1 MTFEEAIR
9 MSIKAYFKGK
19 DPSNLLEAMEGEM
32 KYSRAYFDEAE
43 AELLGK
49 EAAPMEEDEEG
60 MTDGE

>member
-19 DPSNLLEAMEGEM
+19 DPANLLDTMEGEM
-32 KYSRAYFDEAE
+32 KYSRQYFDNAE
-43 AELLGK
+43 QELLGK
-49 EAAPMEEDEEG
+49 DAPVEEDED